1 MTVIVRV
8 KQGSLDDVVKAL
20 SDMSGFGYS
29 IKNNNIV
36 LFFDTDNIHNIIRIL
51 KRIQDME
58 NVTGV
63 YPIFSGNPEKLI

>member
-29 IKNNNIV
+29 IKDNNIV
-36 LFFDTDNIHNIIRIL
+36 LYFDTDNIHAIIRIL
-51 KRIQDME
+51 KTIQDMD
-58 NVTGV
+58 NVIGV
-63 YPIFSGNPEKLI
+63 YPIFSGNQERFV